1 MWLDESI
8 PTVCTFQIALIPFM
22 AGLGHSSLVGR
33 LVVILVSQIDNKS
46 LEEENTKA
54 VNDKLE
60 EGDARGIGGRRE
72 SVGGRG

>member
-1 MWLDESI
+1 M
-8 PTVCTFQIALIPFM
+8 
-22 AGLGHSSLVGR
+22 
-33 LVVILVSQIDNKS
+33 VILVSQIDNKS

-60 EGDARGIGGRRE
+60 EGDARGRWARRE